1 MNELQQIVQAY
12 DTAKNAGRACVL
24 ATVVH
29 LEGSSYRRPG
39 ARMLVLEDGLMIG
52 AISGGCLEGDALKKA
67 LLTFTEQKTRL
78 VTYDTSDEDD
88 VSVGIQL
95 GCEGVIQVLFEYI
108 FASDINNPIE
118 LIRKAIAKRQH
129 AALVTLFD
137 LTDKKNNQMGTCL
150 LQEQNG
156 AITVTNNAIHLQKII
171 EQDVNEVFLHSKSVF
186 KKYTNELASIN
197 EAISTNV
204 FIEYLE
210 APISLV
216 IVGAGN
222 DAIPLMQIAT
232 ILGWEVKIVDG
243 RNTHAKAER
252 FINACQVL
260 VSKPEAVLEQI
271 ELDNRTCFVLMTHNY
286 KYDLQMV
293 KALVQTETPYIGL
306 LGPKKKLEKM
316 LEDFKKEG
324 LELSNQM
331 LSRIYGPT
339 GLDIGAETAEEIA
352 SSIIAEIQAVF
363 NSKPGTMLK
372 WKKNTIHN

>member
-12 DTAKNAGRACVL
+12 DTAKSAGRVCVL

-67 LLTFTEQKTRL
+67 LLTFTEQTTRL

-88 VSVGIQL
+88 ISVGIQL

-108 FASDINNPIE
+108 FVSDINNPIE
-118 LIRKAIAKRQH
+118 LLRKAIAKRQH
-129 AALVTLFD
+129 AVLVTLFD
-137 LTDKKNNQMGTCL
+137 LTDKKNSQIGTCL

-156 AITVTNNAIHLQKII
+156 VLTAANNATQLIKVI
-171 EQDVNEVFLHSKSVF
+171 EPAIKAVFLNGKSVF
-186 KKYTNELASIN
+186 KVYTNDITQIN
-197 EAISTNV
+197 DGISTSAL
-204 FIEYLE
+204 IEFLE

-216 IVGAGN
+216 VVGAGN
-222 DAIPLMQIAT
+222 DAVPLMQMAT
-232 ILGWEVKIVDG
+232 ILGWEVKVVDG
-243 RNTHAKAER
+243 RNTHAKADR
-252 FINACQVL
+252 FISACQVL

-271 ELDNRTCFVLMTHNY
+271 QLDNRTCFVLMTHNY
-286 KYDLQMV
+286 KYDLQML
-293 KALVQTETPYIGL
+293 KALVKTEIPYIGL

-316 LEDFKKEG
+316 LDDFKKEG
-324 LELSNQM
+324 LVLTEKQLSN
-331 LSRIYGPT
+331 IYAPT

-363 NSKPGTMLK
+363 NGKPGNMLK
-372 WKKNTIHN
+372 WKQNAIHN